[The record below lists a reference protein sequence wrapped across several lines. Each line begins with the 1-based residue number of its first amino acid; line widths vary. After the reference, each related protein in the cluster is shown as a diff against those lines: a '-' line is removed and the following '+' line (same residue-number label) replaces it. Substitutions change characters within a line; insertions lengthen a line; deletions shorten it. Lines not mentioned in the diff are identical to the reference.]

1 MDDQDYRGL
10 ILTRRRRERV
20 FIRLPDG
27 RDLIV
32 QLIETKGTRAVIR
45 FEAPADIKIFREEL
59 LSK

>member
-59 LSK
+59 LSQ

>member
-59 LSK
+59 VSP

>member
-59 LSK
+59 LSP